1 MEIVNNI
8 SKIKRIVFDYRTIL
22 AYGAYYYYGFKSVYG
37 NIVSYGLTDVSIS
50 NHEEYRKGCAVIII
64 YDNGKKKR
72 IFIDTNDND
81 GISIKYYDWCDIYA
95 KINLN
100 PADRN
105 KTKVIAI
112 GPSFGIQIWSPF
124 NTMLKC
130 IKNYVCWNGSY
141 KESLRLYLKDY
152 AYTFYRRLPYEKYNI
167 KCHEE
172 RNYMFTLSTLW
183 YDERTFNTTNKLRGH
198 FARACKDEFEHF
210 EGGFYFI
217 KGDGVQKEFPKYK
230 SYMEE
235 YGDLLI
241 YERISMTE
249 YMKRINRA
257 SFVFNTPSVCGCH
270 GWKLGEYLAMGK
282 AIISTPLNNVMP
294 GDFIAGTHYIEVT
307 NENEIREAVHRLHE
321 DASLVESLKQ
331 KSIEYFDQYLS
342 PVAVVTRILDYAEN
356 I

>member
-1 MEIVNNI
+1 M
-8 SKIKRIVFDYRTIL
+8 KILNTNKVIIKIVFDYRTIL
-22 AYGAYYYYGFKSVYG
+22 AYGTYYYYGFKSIFG
-37 NIVSYGLTDVSIS
+37 NKVSYGLTDILIS
-50 NHEEYRKGCAVIII
+50 NHEEYRKGCAIIII
-64 YDNGKKKR
+64 YKNGEKKR
-72 IFIDTNDND
+72 IFIDTNDKD
-81 GISIKYYDWCDIYA
+81 DISLKFYDWCDVYA
-95 KINLN
+95 KINLK
-100 PADRN
+100 PTDIN
-105 KTKVIAI
+105 KAKILAI

-124 NTMLKC
+124 YTIFKG
-130 IKNYVCWNGSY
+130 IKNYVCWHGNY
-141 KESLRLYLKDY
+141 KESFWSYIKDC
-152 AYTFYRRLPYEKYNI
+152 AYTFFRRLPYEKYNI

-172 RNYMFTLSTLW
+172 RDYMFTLSTLW
-183 YDERTFNTTNKLRGH
+183 YDERTFNTTNKLRGQ

-210 EGGFYFI
+210 EGGFFFI

-230 SYMEE
+230 SYLEE

-241 YERISMTE
+241 YDRISME
-249 YMKRINRA
+249 DYMKRIIRA

-294 GDFIAGTHYIEVT
+294 GDFIAGTHYLEVT

-321 DASLVESLKQ
+321 DAKLVESLKQ